1 MNRSNKINSL
11 LTLVRNLL
19 WSSPWFPC
27 DHLGSINR
35 LLRLR
40 FKRRLI
46 LLRSSPWF
54 PTGLG
59 LLLHG
64 EVVKLTV
71 PFLITSSSVSSMASI
86 CPPLAFLVWTSSP
99 SLVSAP
105 PSLESALSF
114 FGRPLKKGYSTRM
127 NWDRWNLFL
136 ASPLLTSAAD
146 IFLAAAPSAFFGLPL
161 QQHHYIDH
169 FIRITS
175 CLAKTFGPKVTR

>member
-1 MNRSNKINSL
+1 MGLATHIVVSKVHFWVIWESGKFGLKKGTGVDPRPPLVDNVPFFYRFFLMRAS

-19 WSSPWFPC
+19 WSSPWCPH
-27 DHLGSINR
+27 DHLGSIDR

-71 PFLITSSSVSSMASI
+71 PFIITSSSVSFMASI

-114 FGRPLKKGYSTRM
+114 FGRPLKKGYSTRI
-127 NWDRWNLFL
+127 NWMR
-136 ASPLLTSAAD
+136 
-146 IFLAAAPSAFFGLPL
+146 
-161 QQHHYIDH
+161 
-169 FIRITS
+169 
-175 CLAKTFGPKVTR
+175 